1 MKKKDVPQDNE
12 GIHEGK
18 FRDLCYAIDEEGKYT
33 TVHST
38 GWSPKNTALLQA
50 WELVDEK
57 LMETKEKVLK
67 GELSPLAYFME
78 KNIMTPKLLSQYT
91 NFSKW
96 KVKRHLKPKHFN
108 KLDDFVLQKYADNL
122 NVDIEELKQF
132 GHKEHQNGESE

>member
-18 FRDLCYAIDEEGKYT
+18 FRDLCYATDEEGKYT

-50 WELVDEK
+50 WELVNEK
-57 LMETKEKVLK
+57 LEKTKEKVLK

-78 KNIMTPKLLSQYT
+78 QNLMTPKLLAQYT
-91 NFSKW
+91 GISRW
-96 KVKRHLKPKHFN
+96 KIKRHLKPKHFN
-108 KLDDFVLQKYADNL
+108 KLENIVFQKYADAL
-122 NVDIEELKQF
+122 NITVQELKQF
-132 GHKEHQNGESE
+132 NTNEYRNG